1 MRSKARICI
10 CNEVDFTDLT
20 LADAIMLCTLP
31 YYLLSYANLLLF
43 WVLFSLWWGDI
54 PVLTRSGKKDQA
66 LARRGGYISRIVAVL
81 LVRFVM

>member
-43 WVLFSLWWGDI
+43 WVLSLVGGHTSSNQKW
-54 PVLTRSGKKDQA
+54 KDQA